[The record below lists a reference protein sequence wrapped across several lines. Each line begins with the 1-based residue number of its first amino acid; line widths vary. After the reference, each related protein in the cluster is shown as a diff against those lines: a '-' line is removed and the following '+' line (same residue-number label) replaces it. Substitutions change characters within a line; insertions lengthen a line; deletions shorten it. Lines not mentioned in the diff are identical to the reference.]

1 MFGVQLIVRL
11 LISQLDAVKGGPKIG
26 SGNMMNRPRGP
37 PVIDEWM
44 ACEKGE
50 KEKKN
55 EKRK

>member
-1 MFGVQLIVRL
+1 MFGVQQIVRL

-26 SGNMMNRPRGP
+26 SGNMMNKPRGP

-50 KEKKN
+50 RERKK
-55 EKRK
+55 